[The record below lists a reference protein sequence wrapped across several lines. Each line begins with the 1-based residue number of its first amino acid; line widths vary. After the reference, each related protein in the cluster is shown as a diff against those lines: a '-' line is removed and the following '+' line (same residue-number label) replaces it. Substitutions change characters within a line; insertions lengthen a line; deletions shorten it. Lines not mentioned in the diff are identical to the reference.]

1 VEATMSIKEFTSEE
15 LEVSHV
21 RLPLLDDD
29 DDEQATTAY
38 DEARKAAEA
47 YGHDPAVLFTH
58 TRSKSVRAA
67 RVALWRALRALGWS
81 LTEIGNYTGHDHT
94 TVLYALS
101 EERRLKRVAKYRAKY
116 LAGKGQP

>member
-1 VEATMSIKEFTSEE
+1 MSVKEFTIEE

-21 RLPLLDDD
+21 RLPLLVD
-29 DDEQATTAY
+29 DDEQVTTAY

-47 YGHDPAVLFTH
+47 YGHDDPAVLFTP

-67 RVALWRALRALGWS
+67 RVALWQALRALGWS

-101 EERRLKRVAKYRAKY
+101 EARRLKRVASRRAKS
-116 LAGKGQP
+116 LTRKGQP